1 MGRRD
6 IRAREPKK
14 VKKETKK
21 LSRVDI
27 LTAPPSVEVIKKA
40 RKKRVDEEE

>member
-14 VKKETKK
+14 AKKNVKKV
-21 LSRVDI
+21 SQVNI
-27 LTAPPSVEVIKKA
+27 LTTPPPVEVIKKA
-40 RKKRVDEEE
+40 RKRRDEEE